1 MNWQMPWHRQ
11 VVADECPLTL
21 TFQEMPS
28 ALEKGPKAIPD
39 SSNEGEQMSC
49 VTLNII
55 DFAGAISGEVH
66 GSVAD
71 ALIAALSAEPETIS
85 ELELAT
91 ARFIKPTD
99 DCPLLS
105 FLRSGENFE
114 PYDAG
119 LVIIDLAARIVMI
132 DSTYSDLSPFS
143 ESDDLGDESGASV
156 VASNSDQTLQPED
169 RPVRRRRKA
178 PETYGIRYHN
188 GEHATEVYLPYR
200 IPDDWIF
207 LSSEEEYKGAFQERR
222 DARAVLEWKDSRE
235 VLFGNALCAWLIQE
249 LLAASD
255 LEAQVLFSEIHARW
269 LTTVRDDLGGRSP
282 REVLLEKHEFI
293 DFDLHS
299 RSLQWSFTNECPPS
313 LLPNSHAY
321 RFAGFGTHEIVI
333 YYDVVR
339 LLLFACRE
347 HLRENRQLSIEP
359 EAARLHHLMNAW
371 LETANDEYQG
381 KPPALLIEW
390 ERRRIPMAISGKE
403 AMVDHDCPVCQAMA
417 EDIEGPYFWHLDG
430 SGMDDRFEFSFH
442 KTKEEFEAEQREWE
456 EMSRRS
462 HAEESMASGAS
473 ARGS

>member
-1 MNWQMPWHRQ
+1 MP
-11 VVADECPLTL
+11 A
-21 TFQEMPS
+21 
-28 ALEKGPKAIPD
+28 ALEKPPKAIPE
-39 SSNEGEQMSC
+39 STNKGEQMSC
-49 VTLNII
+49 VTLNVI

-71 ALIAALSAEPETIS
+71 SLIAALSAEPETIN

-119 LVIIDLAARIVMI
+119 LVIIDLAARIVMM
-132 DSTYSDLSPFS
+132 DSTYSGLSPINEPDDIGDEAS
-143 ESDDLGDESGASV
+143 VSDDASGT
-156 VASNSDQTLQPED
+156 DQKTEVD
-169 RPVRRRRKA
+169 VRPVRRRRKV

-188 GEHATEVYLPYR
+188 GEHSTEVYLPYR

-207 LSSEEEYKGAFQERR
+207 LSSEAEYKGAFQKRR
-222 DARAVLEWKDSRE
+222 DARAGLEWKDPRA
-235 VLFGNALCAWLIQE
+235 VLFGSELCTYLIQE
-249 LLAASD
+249 LLAVDD
-255 LEAQVLFSEIHARW
+255 LGAEGLFSEIHARW
-269 LTTVRDDLGGRSP
+269 LTTARDDLAGRSP
-282 REVLLEKHEFI
+282 REVLLEKQEFI

-299 RSLQWSFTNECPPS
+299 RSLQWSFMSECPPS
-313 LLPNSHAY
+313 LLLNSHAY

-333 YYDVVR
+333 YYDLVR

-347 HLRENRQLSIEP
+347 HLHENRQLSLEH

-381 KPPALLIEW
+381 KPPALIIEW
-390 ERRRIPMAISGKE
+390 ERKRIPMAISGKE
-403 AMVDHDCPVCQAMA
+403 AMVDDDCPVCQAMA

-430 SGMDDRFEFSFH
+430 SAMDDQFEFSFH
-442 KTKEEFEAEQREWE
+442 KTKEEFEAERREWE

-462 HAEESMASGAS
+462 HAEENMASGAS
-473 ARGS
+473 AGGSA